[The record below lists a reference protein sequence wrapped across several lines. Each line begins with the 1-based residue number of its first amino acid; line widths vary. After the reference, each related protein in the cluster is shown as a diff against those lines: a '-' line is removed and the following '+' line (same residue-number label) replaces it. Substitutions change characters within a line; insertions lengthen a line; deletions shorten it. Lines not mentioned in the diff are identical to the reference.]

1 MTQSQGD
8 QTTAP
13 GTALVVGSCTD
24 KGRVRNANEDSHST
38 GDRLVIV
45 ADGLGGHNAGD
56 VASRIAVKTAI
67 GAVPPGLEDPAAFG
81 RHLQEANR
89 AVWEAAAADPS
100 LTGMGTTITA
110 ALLVPG
116 TETKVFVAN
125 VGDSRTYI
133 YRDGD
138 LIQVS
143 VDHTVAQ
150 EMVDNGELTAEEA
163 REHPRGHMMTRA
175 LGVEPHVKVDVFV
188 VPVRTGDRVL
198 LCSDGLTNEVNDED
212 IAEALWRHRDPQECA
227 RRLVALANDNGGH
240 DNITA
245 VVADVRVAAAR
256 D

>member
-150 EMVDNGELTAEEA
+150 EMGSRGPGSSLQPSRKPSHQAFHAASSLRKRIRCTAVHEPTYGRPMA
-163 REHPRGHMMTRA
+163 HGRFRRASHTRLRA
-175 LGVEPHVKVDVFV
+175 LS
-188 VPVRTGDRVL
+188 R
-198 LCSDGLTNEVNDED
+198 
-212 IAEALWRHRDPQECA
+212 
-227 RRLVALANDNGGH
+227 
-240 DNITA
+240 
-245 VVADVRVAAAR
+245 
-256 D
+256 